1 MGSSRAL
8 FSFVCL
14 CVLAAALWAHDDM
27 SNTHGLTLPQ
37 AVSVMELGRVNYD

>member
-8 FSFVCL
+8 FSLVCL
-14 CVLAAALWAHDDM
+14 CVLAAALWAHNDM

-37 AVSVMELGRVNYD
+37 AVSVMELGRVDYE